1 MVFSYWVRITV
12 QIADKYDNILY
23 VPYSHSEILQTSI
36 IIPGEGT
43 LRKDENLYTVKLYV
57 LRTAW
62 KYMAQPR
69 SELLRTLTKSSMHVL
84 ETLTYWIRAIQ
95 ISILVTWTANAAL
108 EDQRLRQQGSPPG
121 LVSCDLHPVPLTVQA
136 SLQWPL
142 PCHSRPEP
150 VEGLQWSLPCRC
162 LCESDQVL

>member
-1 MVFSYWVRITV
+1 MTTFCTFLIRIV
-12 QIADKYDNILY
+12 KYYRL
-23 VPYSHSEILQTSI
+23 VLLSLEKEHSEKTKTF
-36 IIPGEGT
+36 T
-43 LRKDENLYTVKLYV
+43 LSSYMFSL
-57 LRTAW
+57 LRTSW

-150 VEGLQWSLPCRC
+150 VEGLHWSLPCHC

>member
-1 MVFSYWVRITV
+1 MTTFCTFLIRIV
-12 QIADKYDNILY
+12 KYYRL
-23 VPYSHSEILQTSI
+23 VLLSLEKEHSEKAKTF
-36 IIPGEGT
+36 T
-43 LRKDENLYTVKLYV
+43 LSSYMFSVQRE
-57 LRTAW
+57 

-108 EDQRLRQQGSPPG
+108 EDQRLRQQGSPPS